1 MCAAEETSPAVG
13 KSSAFVKDVEVA
25 ARRVIRM
32 VKEGVVEAIDGT
44 AVKLKPQS
52 ICLHG
57 DSPTAVQMA
66 RTLRARL
73 EEAGIE
79 IAPLK

>member
-1 MCAAEETSPAVG
+1 MEG
-13 KSSAFVKDVEVA
+13 AFVKDVEAA

-32 VKEGVVEAIDGT
+32 VKEGVVEAVDGT
-44 AVKLKPQS
+44 VVRLKPQS

-57 DSPTAVQMA
+57 DSPTAVQMVW
-66 RTLRARL
+66 TLCARL
-73 EEAGIE
+73 EEADIE